1 LSLLSFF
8 FAAMDELMLMLM
20 LCFGFDLERREMI
33 SQFRLA
39 ELGVGDL
46 VLNSKLASV
55 GAAPNNMLQWF
66 AAKGRQVTV
75 SVVVQAECRF
85 FFFFDIALRSSFFFL
100 TDLCARA
107 CVCFSVLP
115 SRLLCTLNGKR
126 KRSWLLVVVVINRDG
141 VRVCRRLVWVRA
153 QRQRVVV
160 VCRLLRRRR
169 LSLLLLLQLVLV
181 RIDDR
186 A

>member
-1 LSLLSFF
+1 
-8 FAAMDELMLMLM
+8 MLMLM

-85 FFFFDIALRSSFFFL
+85 FFFFLTSRFARVFSSSL
-100 TDLCARA
+100 I
-107 CVCFSVLP
+107 CV
-115 SRLLCTLNGKR
+115 R
-126 KRSWLLVVVVINRDG
+126 
-141 VRVCRRLVWVRA
+141 VRVC
-153 QRQRVVV
+153 
-160 VCRLLRRRR
+160 
-169 LSLLLLLQLVLV
+169 VLV
-181 RIDDR
+181 CYQVDYY
-186 A
+186 AP